1 MKDAPYAFGS
11 TWERERDR
19 PEVDWRR
26 AVESRERYV
35 VELDGRTV
43 GTASGGESGFSRA
56 ASLTSL
62 WVDPS
67 ARGQGVGDLLI
78 TTVMALAKGAGSV
91 QLMLWVTEGN
101 THAEGLYKRHGFRRT
116 GAIQPVRAGDD
127 RLEFEMSV
135 LL

>member
-1 MKDAPYAFGS
+1 M
-11 TWERERDR
+11 
-19 PEVDWRR
+19 
-26 AVESRERYV
+26 
-35 VELDGRTV
+35 VELDGRAV

-78 TTVMALAKGAGSV
+78 TTVMAWAKGAGSV
-91 QLMLWVTEGN
+91 HLMLWVTEGN
-101 THAEGLYKRHGFRRT
+101 THAERLYKRHGFRRT
-116 GAIQPVRAGDD
+116 GAIQPVRAGED